1 MVELTA
7 RIATTGLVKQGA
19 STVRLTREA
28 IESIADQVNGE
39 RSFPFSVEHDPY
51 CMPIGKIKEAWVEPF
66 EDEYVAMARI
76 HVEDDLLSTIHK
88 TSGTELVILDFAS
101 ASKPFVQEF
110 KKADQSLV
118 TVGVDL
124 ANFYDTQNHAA
135 FMDAV
140 NSIDDEITC
149 ECVGRHSLGPEPL
162 IQFVLSH
169 PEISVALSVVGTW
182 ILKRV
187 EKFIR
192 YTVDETSKKI
202 GDEISDIL
210 SGKIRQ
216 IVSSYKNCQSGDERP
231 ILIQIIVPNDINLI
245 LLTRID
251 RDEEFPSINLK
262 KLTTEMEKYGDL
274 LQQAEEVTFAR
285 TGVDDWEF
293 QYLKTRTGEVIGT
306 SECYKRTTQQLQRIQ
321 KDSKSDN

>member
-7 RIATTGLVKQGA
+7 SIATTGLVKQGA
-19 STVRLTREA
+19 TTVRLTREA
-28 IESIADQVNGE
+28 IESIPDQVNGE
-39 RSFPFSVEHDPY
+39 RSLPFSVEHDPY
-51 CMPIGKIKEAWVEPF
+51 CMPIGKIKEAWVEPL

-76 HVEDDLLSTIHK
+76 HVEDDARSAIHMR
-88 TSGTELVILDFAS
+88 SGTELVYLDFAS
-101 ASKPFVQEF
+101 APKPFVQQF

-135 FMDAV
+135 FIDAV

-149 ECVGRHSLGPEPL
+149 EYVGRQSLESEPL
-162 IQFVLSH
+162 IHFVLSH
-169 PEISVALSVVGTW
+169 PEICGALSVVGLW
-182 ILKRV
+182 MLKRV

-192 YTVDETSKKI
+192 YTVDETLKKTA
-202 GDEISDIL
+202 DPISDIL

-216 IVSSYKNCQSGDERP
+216 IVSSYKNYQSGDERP
-231 ILIQIIVPNDINLI
+231 ILIQIVVPNDINLI
-245 LLTRID
+245 LLSRID